1 MPKRFF
7 KTLACR
13 FNETYN
19 SIDLHPMASLQLGS
33 VSEIRTDDKY
43 RWNCM
48 SCIYMRGNVGEM
60 TEWLRERYDTVF
72 SCIVLLFCCLAW
84 NVFAFDRSWQ
94 SILHV
99 LFFSFLFTISFCC
112 QIATL
117 RLHAEKLGKE
127 AKICPFFHVGLSWVW
142 KPADRFGKTW

>member
-19 SIDLHPMASLQLGS
+19 SIDLHPMASLQWGS
-33 VSEIRTDDKY
+33 VSEIRTDDNY
-43 RWNCM
+43 IDEIVCRASTCGETW
-48 SCIYMRGNVGEM
+48 GNDRM
-60 TEWLRERYDTVF
+60 TEGEIWHRVQLHSAV
-72 SCIVLLFCCLAW
+72 VLLFSLKCIRL
-84 NVFAFDRSWQ
+84 WQ
-94 SILHV
+94 ILTEYFTHA
-99 LFFSFLFTISFCC
+99 FSFLFTISFCC